1 MHVHHLVS
9 EAKPFIGSVPESRAA
24 NALPLSRT
32 TSEITEEN
40 ISIAER
46 LQARDPEIIDEL
58 ILRYQVRL
66 RGYLT
71 RLTADRELSED
82 LLQEIWMRV
91 MTRGSQF
98 KGDSQIGTWLF
109 AIARNLVFDLRR
121 KRSWST
127 NRDVVRETGDERWFE
142 LLPSREK
149 NPFDYCADI
158 EHAHLITE
166 ALLTLK
172 PRYRELVEL
181 RLHREMSLDEIAQ
194 ATGSSLSSVKT
205 RLYRAMRL
213 LRLRLKGTLSVQPKQ
228 LRAAS

>member
-1 MHVHHLVS
+1 VYVHPRVS
-9 EAKPFIGSVPESRAA
+9 EAKPLTDSVSKSPAA
-24 NALPLSRT
+24 AV
-32 TSEITEEN
+32 TSASKMTEEN
-40 ISIAER
+40 ISIAKR
-46 LQARDPEIIDEL
+46 LEAHDPEIIDEL
-58 ILRYQVRL
+58 ILRYQIRL

-98 KGDSQIGTWLF
+98 KGDSHIVTWLF

-121 KRSWST
+121 KRSWSRH
-127 NRDVVRETGDERWFE
+127 RDVARETGDERWFE

-149 NPFDYCADI
+149 NPFDYCADV
-158 EHAHLITE
+158 EHADLVTE

-181 RLHREMSLDEIAQ
+181 RFRREMSLDEIAQ

-213 LRLRLKGTLSVQPKQ
+213 LRLRLKATLSAQPEQ
-228 LRAAS
+228 WRTAS

>member
-1 MHVHHLVS
+1 MHVHQGAA
-9 EAKPFIGSVPESRAA
+9 EAKPLIGSVSKSPAATAVAISRIA
-24 NALPLSRT
+24 
-32 TSEITEEN
+32 SEFTEEN

-46 LQARDPEIIDEL
+46 LQAHDPEIIDEL
-58 ILRYQVRL
+58 IVRYQVRL

-71 RLTADRELSED
+71 RLTADRELAED

-98 KGDSQIGTWLF
+98 KGDSQIVTWLF

-121 KRSWST
+121 KRSWSMNLDAT
-127 NRDVVRETGDERWFE
+127 RETGDERWLE

-149 NPFDYCADI
+149 TPFDYCADI
-158 EHAHLITE
+158 EHAHLVTE

-181 RLHREMSLDEIAQ
+181 RFHREMSLDEIAQ

-213 LRLRLKGTLSVQPKQ
+213 LRLRLKATLSVQPEQ